1 MKKNILRRMV
11 QTVSIFLLQGFI
23 LFFTAWSFKWM
34 WAWILISG
42 GVIILVINAIVLPK
56 EVIEERGKKKENV
69 KKWDRILTSIN
80 IIPLFTTTP
89 RSIRN
94 RFSTPG

>member
-34 WAWILISG
+34 WARILISG
-42 GVIILVINAIVLPK
+42 GVIILVINAILLPK
-56 EVIEERGKKKENV
+56 EVI
-69 KKWDRILTSIN
+69 
-80 IIPLFTTTP
+80 
-89 RSIRN
+89 
-94 RFSTPG
+94 